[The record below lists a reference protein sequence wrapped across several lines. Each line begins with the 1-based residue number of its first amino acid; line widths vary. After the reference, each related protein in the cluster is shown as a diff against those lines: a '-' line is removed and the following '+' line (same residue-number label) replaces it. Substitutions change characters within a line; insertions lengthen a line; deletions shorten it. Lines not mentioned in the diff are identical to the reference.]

1 MLLALGAAWVRI
13 GQGQLY
19 PLSAP
24 SAFPRGGAYSG
35 KLNRFNRFSILS
47 EGSDEDASSDE
58 EDGQGLSQEEAT
70 LFLDSIEV
78 CSERSIES
86 SQETESEDADD
97 ASDFLEEETFGQIP
111 WALGRH
117 CSYYEMDFKGE
128 LFVTVEQWI
137 GLAETFSEEPKGCGL
152 GEKEPKDEDEDD
164 EFYDLPFGLELEQDR
179 FCVAEDEEDFTIEGF
194 LSSFP
199 RGGAGGSATNS
210 RKRQI
215 NQLVEMLRNWGDD
228 YEASQD
234 SIEEAMPKAIQ
245 ELKDKLEAWG
255 TSPPSKSE
263 VVNMLQEM
271 VQKLQG
277 DEGSKGNGNK
287 GKGKGADES
296 GSGSQLHRQ
305 SFYSALQKRQEENA
319 SKGKAKGRSRGAKK
333 GMAEGVGELPKF
345 DIRRA
350 FPGLSFGTWQTA
362 QASLE
367 AAEQPSHTLIQCRDA
382 HQIHLFQDMG
392 KLISIK
398 DKIYL
403 FAGASRGDPE
413 VPGGK
418 KVLLPYLGNIA
429 LREAWIGLITGEE
442 VGDSY
447 GTLPKKSDVK
457 APAKTAT
464 TLRINAA
471 LDFIQQPLKDQI
483 LRSPSLALAA
493 AQIAECVGEAKTFK
507 WSTSA
512 HRMLSGYVSFDS
524 SKVEEVMSHSG
535 RNGIFFQRLAVH
547 VSTQPEVDWISP
559 AETETN
565 AAYLE
570 RCLLE
575 AKKINS
581 YLTYRRGGGACI
593 GVVHK
598 QLLDKCRHWS
608 LYGLDSTYGP
618 TCVLELLKS
627 LQWEVPHIIDLR
639 HLKAGT
645 DRGWLWIIPMSLKA
659 RMV

>member
-19 PLSAP
+19 PWSAP

-78 CSERSIES
+78 CSERSES

-97 ASDFLEEETFGQIP
+97 ASELLDEDTIGQIP

-137 GLAETFSEEPKGCGL
+137 GLADTFSDGPKGSGL
-152 GEKEPKDEDEDD
+152 GEKEPKAEDEED
-164 EFYDLPFGLELEQDR
+164 EFYDLPFGLELEQDC
-179 FCVAEDEEDFTIEGF
+179 FCVAEDEEDLIIEGF

-234 SIEEAMPKAIQ
+234 PIEEAMQKAIQ

-263 VVNMLQEM
+263 VVHMLQEM

-277 DEGSKGNGNK
+277 DEGSKGSGNK
-287 GKGKGADES
+287 GRGKGADES

-333 GMAEGVGELPKF
+333 GMAEGIGDLPKF
-345 DIRRA
+345 DIKRA

-392 KLISIK
+392 KLINIK
-398 DKIYL
+398 DKIFL
-403 FAGASRGDPE
+403 FAGASPGDPE

-429 LREAWIGLITGEE
+429 LREAWIGLINGEE

-447 GTLPKKSDVK
+447 GTLPKKSEVK

-464 TLRINAA
+464 TTLRINS
-471 LDFIQQPLKDQI
+471 
-483 LRSPSLALAA
+483 R
-493 AQIAECVGEAKTFK
+493 
-507 WSTSA
+507 
-512 HRMLSGYVSFDS
+512 
-524 SKVEEVMSHSG
+524 
-535 RNGIFFQRLAVH
+535 
-547 VSTQPEVDWISP
+547 
-559 AETETN
+559 
-565 AAYLE
+565 
-570 RCLLE
+570 
-575 AKKINS
+575 
-581 YLTYRRGGGACI
+581 
-593 GVVHK
+593 
-598 QLLDKCRHWS
+598 
-608 LYGLDSTYGP
+608 
-618 TCVLELLKS
+618 
-627 LQWEVPHIIDLR
+627 
-639 HLKAGT
+639 
-645 DRGWLWIIPMSLKA
+645 
-659 RMV
+659 